1 MIVVAISTVHCM
13 ICSTEEK
20 LKRNRTILPTP
31 LGTTIT
37 PSHYHTLPLSHPP
50 TITPSHYLTLPLS
63 HPHPPT
69 IAPLPSHYHTLSSTA
84 PQLPISSVHSLTV
97 SHGVLS
103 YWMPVTSLT
112 TPSTPPSLSS
122 TQPLVYNTS
131 ISPPTLVHLC
141 MLLGYHQRTMV
152 SVCVCVCDGI
162 GILLL

>member
-1 MIVVAISTVHCM
+1 MIVVAIATVHCM

-20 LKRNRTILPTP
+20 LKRNRTLIIILPTP

-37 PSHYHTLPLSHPP
+37 H
-50 TITPSHYLTLPLS
+50 TLPLS

-69 IAPLPSHYHTLSSTA
+69 ITPSHYHTLSSTA

-122 TQPLVYNTS
+122 TQPLSIQYLNITAHTSTPVYVARLPS
-131 ISPPTLVHLC
+131 EDY
-141 MLLGYHQRTMV
+141 GE
-152 SVCVCVCDGI
+152 CVCVCDGI
-162 GILLL
+162 VILLL

>member
-1 MIVVAISTVHCM
+1 MSNLLWILVAISTVHCM

-20 LKRNRTILPTP
+20 LKRNRTRLPTP
-31 LGTTIT
+31 LGTTLT
-37 PSHYHTLPLSHPP
+37 PS
-50 TITPSHYLTLPLS
+50 
-63 HPHPPT
+63 
-69 IAPLPSHYHTLSSTA
+69 PSHYHTLSSTA

-152 SVCVCVCDGI
+152 SVCVCWVMVLLYCCYSNGYI
-162 GILLL
+162 G